1 MTDMN
6 AYEQSWQIKDVAE
19 MKNTAKRMEESLA
32 RLDQTFSRIADT
44 LSSIEKKLDK
54 LLPQ

>member
-1 MTDMN
+1 MD
-6 AYEQSWQIKDVAE
+6 AWEQSWQIKDVAE

-32 RLDQTFSRIADT
+32 RLDQTFSKIYDT